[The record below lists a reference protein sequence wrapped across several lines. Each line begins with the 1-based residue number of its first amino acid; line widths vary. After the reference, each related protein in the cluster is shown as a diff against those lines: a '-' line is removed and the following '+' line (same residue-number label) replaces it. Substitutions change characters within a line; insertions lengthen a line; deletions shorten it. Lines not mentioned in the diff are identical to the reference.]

1 VLGSGLAARL
11 RSQIGPLIP
20 GLIVV
25 AVMLVWVV
33 DNGGYDPTTW
43 YWGALVILAML
54 AAALLTRR
62 RGIPLGRPT
71 IVALG
76 AFAAYVAWSYLS
88 ITWAGSRGDALDG
101 SNRALLY
108 LLIFSVMAMAPWT
121 PRRGLVALTAFALF
135 VGGVG
140 IVLLARLSGGRHIAG
155 LFVSG
160 RLASPTGYI
169 NASAALFTLAALVA
183 IVLASR
189 SELPG
194 EIRGALTAAAC
205 ADLQLAVIVQSR
217 GWLFTLPLVAIVGIL
232 VTRERLRVA
241 AAAVLPIAGAL
252 IPLHR
257 LLDVFKGAEGNY
269 LTQAAGRAGTTA
281 LIVCVV
287 VLIVATVIAWAERL
301 LKPQPLTVGAKRR
314 LGAVIVA
321 LAAVAFVVG
330 GFGATHGHPF
340 SFIKRQWNGFSHPT
354 NHYSTQSHFADVGS
368 GRYDVWRVA
377 LDAFVANPIGGL
389 GQDNFDNY
397 YVIHRRTTEEPAWTH
412 SLELRLLAQTGLVGF
427 LLFAAF
433 IGAALLAASRA
444 IRRRSGLGSAV
455 AAVALL
461 PLVVWLIHGSLDWF
475 WEMPALSGPALGFLG
490 IALALSREHAAV
502 APAPAQAAV
511 PPAPDPAR
519 RPFGWRA
526 VAAVVAAVAIG
537 TVVFGFP
544 YLSARQTAAAEAT
557 AATDPDAALSM
568 LRKAADLD
576 PLSATPGRSAG
587 TIALNTAEYR
597 SAQSWFV
604 QVVSRDPGGWFGWF
618 GEGLASSALGD
629 RSLAHS
635 ELARALSINSKQ
647 PIIREALARVYSPH
661 PVTPVQGLR
670 GILNED

>member
-1 VLGSGLAARL
+1 
-11 RSQIGPLIP
+11 
-20 GLIVV
+20 
-25 AVMLVWVV
+25 MLVWAV

-43 YWGALVILAML
+43 YWGALVVLAM
-54 AAALLTRR
+54 AAAAILTRR
-62 RGIPLGRPT
+62 RGISLGKPT
-71 IVALG
+71 TVALA

-88 ITWAGSRGDALDG
+88 ITWAGSKGDALDG

-121 PRRGLVALTAFALF
+121 PRRALAALTAFALF

-140 IVLLARLSGGRHIAG
+140 IVLLARLSSGRHIAG

-169 NASAALFTLAALVA
+169 NATAALFTLAALVA

-217 GWLFTLPLVAIVGIL
+217 GWLFTLPLVAIVGSL
-232 VTRERLRVA
+232 VARDRLRVA

-257 LLDVFKGAEGNY
+257 LLGVFKGAEGNY
-269 LTQAAGRAGTTA
+269 LPQAAGRAGTTA

-287 VLIVATVIAWAERL
+287 VLIVATLVAWAERL
-301 LKPQPLTVGAKRR
+301 LKPRPLTTGAKRR
-314 LGAVIVA
+314 LGAVIVS
-321 LAAVAFVVG
+321 LAAAAFVVG
-330 GFGATHGHPF
+330 GFAATHGHPF
-340 SFIKRQWNGFSHPT
+340 SFIKRQWDGFSHPT

-377 LDAFVANPIGGL
+377 LDAFVAKPIGGL

-397 YVIHRRTTEEPAWTH
+397 YVLHRRTSEEPAWTH

-427 LLFAAF
+427 LLFTAF
-433 IGAALLAASRA
+433 MGAALLAASRA
-444 IRRRSGLGSAV
+444 IRRRTGLSSAV
-455 AAVALL
+455 AATALL

-490 IALALSREHAAV
+490 VALALGREQAAT
-502 APAPAQAAV
+502 APARDPAQ
-511 PPAPDPAR
+511 
-519 RPFGWRA
+519 RPFGWKT
-526 VAAVVAAVAIG
+526 VAAVLAAVAIG
-537 TVVFGFP
+537 TAVFGFP
-544 YLSARQTAAAEAT
+544 YLSVRQTAAAEAT

-587 TIALNTAEYR
+587 TIALTTADYR
-597 SAQSWFV
+597 SAQSWFS
-604 QVVSRDPGGWFGWF
+604 QVVARDPGGWFGWF
-618 GEGLASSALGD
+618 GQGLAASALGE
-629 RSLAHS
+629 RGLAHA
-635 ELARALSINSKQ
+635 ELIRALSINSKQ
-647 PIIREALARVYSPH
+647 PIIRLALARVYSPH
-661 PVTPVQGLR
+661 PVTPIQGLR

>member
-1 VLGSGLAARL
+1 MPICQHCAVLGSGLAARL
-11 RSQIGPLIP
+11 RSHIGPLIP

-25 AVMLVWVV
+25 AVMLVWAV

-43 YWGALVILAML
+43 YWGALVVLAML
-54 AAALLTRR
+54 AVAILTRR
-62 RGIPLGRPT
+62 RAISLGRPT
-71 IVALG
+71 TVALA

-88 ITWAGSRGDALDG
+88 ITWAGSKGDALDG

-121 PRRGLVALTAFALF
+121 PKAALATLTAFALF
-135 VGGVG
+135 VGGIG
-140 IVLLARLSGGRHIAG
+140 IVLLARLSSGRHIAG

-169 NASAALFTLAALVA
+169 NATAALFTLASLVA

-205 ADLQLAVIVQSR
+205 ADLQLALIVQSR

-232 VTRERLRVA
+232 IVRDRLRVA
-241 AAAVLPIAGAL
+241 AAAVLPVAGAL

-269 LTQAAGRAGTTA
+269 LPQAAGRAGTTA

-287 VLIVATVIAWAERL
+287 VLIAATLIAWAERL
-301 LKPQPLTVGAKRR
+301 LKPRPLSITAKRR
-314 LGAVIVA
+314 LGTVIVS
-321 LAAVAFVVG
+321 LAVAGFAVG
-330 GFGATHGHPF
+330 GFAATHGHPF
-340 SFIKRQWNGFSHPT
+340 AFVKRQWNGFSHPT
-354 NHYSTQSHFADVGS
+354 NHYSTQSHFTDVGS

-397 YVIHRRTTEEPAWTH
+397 YVLHRRTTEEPAWTH
-412 SLELRLLAQTGLVGF
+412 SLELRLLAHTGLVGF

-433 IGAALLAASRA
+433 MGAALLAASRA
-444 IRRRSGLGSAV
+444 VRRRTGPASAV
-455 AAVALL
+455 AATALL
-461 PLVVWLIHGSLDWF
+461 PLVVWLIHGSVDWF
-475 WEMPALSGPALGFLG
+475 WEVPALSGPALGFLG
-490 IALALSREHAAV
+490 VALALGREQA
-502 APAPAQAAV
+502 AAV
-511 PPAPDPAR
+511 PARDPTR
-519 RPFGWRA
+519 RPFGWKTVVA
-526 VAAVVAAVAIG
+526 VLAAVAIG
-537 TVVFGFP
+537 TVLFGFP
-544 YLSARQTAAAEAT
+544 YLSVRQTVAAEAT

-576 PLSATPGRSAG
+576 PLSASPGRAAG
-587 TIALNTAEYR
+587 TIALDTAEYR
-597 SAQSWFV
+597 SAEGWFA
-604 QVVSRDPGGWFGWF
+604 QVVARDPGGWFGWF
-618 GEGLASSALGD
+618 GEGLATSALGD
-629 RSLAHS
+629 RALAHTL
-635 ELARALSINSKQ
+635 LARARSINPKQ
-647 PIIREALARVYSPH
+647 PIISLALGRVYSTH